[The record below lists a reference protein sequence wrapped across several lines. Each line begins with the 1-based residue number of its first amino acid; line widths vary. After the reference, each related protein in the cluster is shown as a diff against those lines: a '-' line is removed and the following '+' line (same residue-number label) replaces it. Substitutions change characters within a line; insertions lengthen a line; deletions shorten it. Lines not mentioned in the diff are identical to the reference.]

1 MSKVLEL
8 LSAAIEAAQE
18 EGYNESALES
28 LLNAG
33 DFVHGLEE
41 QGIAVVPAATPVAVP
56 PPVSPV
62 VAAANVVAQAA
73 ADADDDSDNDD
84 QDDVQE
90 VVVTAPVSPLAG
102 HGPIILSP

>member
-41 QGIAVVPAATPVAVP
+41 QGIAVVPAAVP

-73 ADADDDSDNDD
+73 ADADDDSDDDDD
-84 QDDVQE
+84 QDDAE
-90 VVVTAPVSPLAG
+90 EIVVTTPVSPLAG